1 MSKIVLLTGSPRAKG
16 NSMAMAKAF
25 EDAAV
30 AKGHEV
36 IRFDTAKMEMNG
48 CKACNA
54 CYRKGACAL
63 VPDFNPIAEAIEE
76 ADGIVWA
83 APVYWYTWPAQIKA
97 VLDHFYAFC
106 VAEKCFG
113 GKKTA
118 LISCC
123 EEADMSTFDGIVYSF
138 EKSMGLMQYD
148 IVGKILIPA
157 VNEAGEIAGTDGE
170 AQAAALADK
179 F

>member
-1 MSKIVLLTGSPRAKG
+1 MSKIVLLTGSPRMKG

-25 EDAAV
+25 EDAAK

-36 IRFDTAKMEMNG
+36 IRFDTAKMELNG

-54 CYRKGACAL
+54 CYKKGACAM
-63 VPDFNPIAEAIEE
+63 VPDFDPIAEAIEA
-76 ADGIVWA
+76 ADGIVWC
-83 APVYWYTWPAQIKA
+83 APVYWYTWPSQVKA

-106 VAEKCFG
+106 VAEKCMG
-113 GKKTA
+113 GKKVA

-123 EEADMSTFDGIVYSF
+123 EEGDMSTFDGIEFSF
-138 EKSMGLMQYD
+138 DKAMGLMQYET
-148 IVGKILIPA
+148 VGKVLIPS
-157 VNEAGEIAGTDGE
+157 VLEAGEITGTDGE